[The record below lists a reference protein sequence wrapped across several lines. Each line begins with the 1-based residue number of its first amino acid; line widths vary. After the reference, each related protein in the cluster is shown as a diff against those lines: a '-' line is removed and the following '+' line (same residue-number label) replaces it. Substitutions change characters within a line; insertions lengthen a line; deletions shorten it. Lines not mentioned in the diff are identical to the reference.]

1 MTQVKLMVP
10 GPVDITEEVREAMAV
25 PAMPHYGPDWLALW
39 HETRAM
45 AQQVFQTCHDLYLLA
60 GPGTMALEAA
70 MASALEPGD
79 TVLMPCNGFFAERLV
94 TVARGQ
100 GLVPIVIDAL
110 AGDPLLP
117 GAVEAALQAH
127 PEIKAVVLVHHET
140 ATCVL
145 NPLQEIAEVVRTYNK
160 LFIVDAVSSIG
171 GVPVLVDDWGI
182 DFCVS
187 VANKALETPPGL
199 ALISISPQGWEAV
212 DARQAP
218 RGWYMDLKTWR
229 WYAENWGDWHPTPV
243 TMPVSNIYAL
253 HHSLQSMMDQGL
265 AQRYAAYQAAAR
277 AVRRGLEALGFP
289 LLVKDDVYASPL
301 TTAFYM
307 RPGVD
312 PAALQTAL
320 VEDAK
325 VKVSVGI
332 GALHDEILRVGHLG
346 LARKR
351 DYVIAFLLGVEDY
364 LRGQGIAV
372 PVGQSLVALEGLEV

>member
-1 MTQVKLMVP
+1 
-10 GPVDITEEVREAMAV
+10 MAV
-25 PAMPHYGPDWLALW
+25 PATPHYGPDWVQFLR
-39 HETRAM
+39 ETRGM
-45 AQQVFQTCHDLYLLA
+45 AQKVFQTRHDLYIMA
-60 GPGTMALEAA
+60 GAGTMALEAS

-79 TVLMPCNGFFAERLV
+79 AVLMPCNGFFAERLV

-100 GLVPIVIDAL
+100 GLTPVVIEAP
-110 AGDPLLP
+110 AGDPILP
-117 GAVEAALQAH
+117 AEVDAALQAH
-127 PEIKAVVLVHHET
+127 PEVKAVVLVHHET

-145 NPLQEIAEVVRTYNK
+145 NPLEAIAEVVRVHDK

-171 GVPVLVDDWGI
+171 GVPVLVDEWGI

-187 VANKALETPPGL
+187 VANKALGTPPGL
-199 ALISISPQGWEAV
+199 ALVSISPQAWEAI

-243 TMPVSNIYAL
+243 TMPVSNVYAL
-253 HHSLQSMMDQGL
+253 HRSLCSMMDQGL
-265 AQRYAAYQAAAR
+265 EQRYAAYKAAAR
-277 AVRRGLEALGFP
+277 AVRRGLEALGFI
-289 LLVKDDVYASPL
+289 LLVKDDAYASPL

-320 VEDAK
+320 MEDAK
-325 VKVSVGI
+325 VQVSVGI
-332 GALHDEILRVGHLG
+332 GALHDDILRVGHLG

-351 DYVIAFLLGVEDY
+351 DYVVAFLLGVEDY
-364 LRGQGIAV
+364 LRSQEIAV
-372 PVGQSLVALEGLEV
+372 SVGQSLVALEGLEV

>member
-1 MTQVKLMVP
+1 
-10 GPVDITEEVREAMAV
+10 
-25 PAMPHYGPDWLALW
+25 
-39 HETRAM
+39 
-45 AQQVFQTCHDLYLLA
+45 
-60 GPGTMALEAA
+60 

-79 TVLMPCNGFFAERLV
+79 AVLMPCNGFFAERLV
-94 TVARGQ
+94 TVAKGQ
-100 GLVPIVIDAL
+100 ALVPVVIDAP
-110 AGDPLLP
+110 AGEPILP
-117 GAVEAALQAH
+117 ETVEAELRAH
-127 PEIKAVVLVHHET
+127 PNVKAVVLVHHET

-145 NPLQEIAEVVRTYNK
+145 NPLEAIAEVVRAHHK

-171 GVPVLVDDWGI
+171 GVPVSVDAWGI

-199 ALISISPQGWEAV
+199 ALISISPDGWEAI

-243 TMPVSNIYAL
+243 TMPVSNVHAL
-253 HHSLQSMMDQGL
+253 HRSLQAMMDQGL
-265 AQRYAAYQAAAR
+265 EQRYAAYQAAAC

-289 LLVKDDVYASPL
+289 LLVKDDAYASPL

-312 PAALQTAL
+312 PAALQKAL
-320 VEDAK
+320 VEDAN

-332 GALHDEILRVGHLG
+332 GALHDEILRVGHIG

-351 DYVIAFLLGVEDY
+351 DYVVAFLLGVEDY
-364 LRGQGIAV
+364 LRGQGIPV
-372 PVGQSLVALEGLEV
+372 PAGQSLVALEGVEV